1 MGGERRGMR
10 KKGLWKKSASVLIA
24 AAMIMT
30 SVPVYAAEPDEQVE
44 EVVVQEQT
52 EDAEKEAE
60 EILLEDESAG
70 AENDG
75 EEKVVVE
82 EETTEEDNE
91 ELCVGA
97 GAVEVYVN
105 GQHQNNQTL
114 ENAINNANSDSTINI
129 KLLEN
134 VEVNDTIWINTGKKV
149 TLDLNGYDV
158 VFKGE
163 SINGENRIFVQ
174 YGTLNVT
181 GSGTLREE
189 TASYAPIIVRG
200 NTNNSANWTTVNIGE
215 NVTLEGWSGIF
226 VSAPNVNCADGVVIN
241 IKGNIQGRA
250 DATGDPGCGVY
261 VNGAINRIGEN
272 IPDITLES
280 TSSIT
285 SPGDGIYA
293 AGYAKWT
300 LKGNIT
306 ASTALSIKSGIF
318 DISSGTYHST
328 GAFVDTPVTDNSGP
342 EDTGAAL
349 NITSNDGYAKK
360 TKVTITGGT
369 FISDNGYAV
378 YEGIAKSGSTPA
390 AVESYATLSIEGG
403 FFKGNSVRGT
413 VSLNE
418 MAKKA
423 VISGGY
429 FNVPFTSDYIVKD
442 ERRLELLVNQDS
454 YQDEYG
460 YVVGVRKPTEV
471 EPAVGEPE
479 VDFEGSSITADKQED
494 VKKAAENV
502 EATGLG
508 ACANEVA
515 SDVTQNEANEAKR
528 QGKEELD
535 KAQIPHAG
543 DNITIYAQ
551 TYLDIKPKEL
561 TDTTTDG
568 KTPIYSLDIEPKY
581 YLVASTAETSEDI
594 RLDDEG
600 DKKKNAAKIPN
611 SGGSVDTTNRVVKLD
626 IPLPEGFIKEPAP
639 KTLFV
644 KHVKKNGKTYYYYAD
659 VKATTV
665 NGKITYSVSFTNDKG
680 FSTFTILAEG
690 TVAEVGGVGYTS
702 LDAALKAAT
711 SGDTVYLLK
720 DVTENEI
727 IAAGKNI
734 TLDLNGNTINGSV
747 ENKGTVTITGNGKI
761 TGNISSSGT
770 TSIQSG
776 TFAGTL
782 TTNGNGKFSISG
794 GTFKPGTVKPEYCA
808 PGYEPNANGSGVSA
822 IYSPVQPSSENNNL
836 SSLTLSKGTLTPAF
850 DKDTT
855 SYTAT
860 VDETVDS
867 ITFTPVSEDSLAS
880 IQVNGKTV
888 ASGKASEAIA
898 LKEGENIITVV
909 VTAQNG
915 EQKTYTIKV
924 TRSKAEPGSNA
935 DLAGL
940 ALSKGTLS
948 PKFSAEKEQYKAVV
962 ENVVDSILVTPKA
975 ADENSTVTV
984 NGKPSSEKV
993 ALKVGYNTIKVK
1005 VVSADGKATKTYT
1018 IQVTRVVPKNKTI
1031 TISRRKYKVTNELIA
1046 KASVAITGLSDNKV
1060 INLSVPDT
1068 IQIYGVTYKVTSIG
1082 TNAFR
1087 KQPKMKTAKIG
1098 NNVTH
1103 IGYGAFYACPI
1114 LNSVTVGKSVKT
1126 IGNHAFCRDTKLRTL
1141 TFQGTAL
1148 TKLGDHL
1155 LYQVTNLTIKAPS
1168 SKVKAYKK
1176 LFTNKGSKSFK
1187 VVKK

>member
-1 MGGERRGMR
+1 MR
-10 KKGLWKKSASVLIA
+10 KKGLWKKSASVLIV
-24 AAMIMT
+24 AAMLMT

-52 EDAEKEAE
+52 EDAEKEVE
-60 EILLEDESAG
+60 EIRLEDESAG

-82 EETTEEDNE
+82 ETTEEDDE

-97 GAVEVYVN
+97 GAVQVYVN
-105 GQHQNNQTL
+105 GRYQNNQTL
-114 ENAINNANSDSTINI
+114 ENAINNANSNSTIDI
-129 KLLEN
+129 QLLDD
-134 VEVNDTIWINTGKKV
+134 VEVNDTIWINTEKKV
-149 TLDLNGYDV
+149 TLDLNGHNI

-163 SINGENRIFVQ
+163 SINGENRLFVQ
-174 YGTLNVT
+174 YGTLDVT
-181 GSGTLREE
+181 GSGTLREK

-200 NTNNSANWTTVNIGE
+200 NTNNSPNWTTVNIGK
-215 NVTLEGWSGIF
+215 NVTLEGWSGVF
-226 VSAPNVNCADGVVIN
+226 VSAPNVNCADGVVVN
-241 IKGNIQGRA
+241 IDGKIQGRA
-250 DATGDPGCGVY
+250 ATDDPGCGVY
-261 VNGAINRIGEN
+261 VNGAINRISGN
-272 IPDITLES
+272 VPRITLGP

-293 AGYAKWT
+293 AGHANWT
-300 LKGNIT
+300 LQGDIT
-306 ASTALSIKSGIF
+306 AATALSIKSGIF

-349 NITSNDGYAKK
+349 NITSNDGYAQE
-360 TKVTITGGT
+360 TDVTIKGGT

-378 YEGIAKSGSTPA
+378 YEGIAKSGNTPA
-390 AVESYATLSIEGG
+390 AGASYATLSIKGG
-403 FFKGNSVRGT
+403 FFKGNNVRGT

-418 MAKKA
+418 MANRNRA

-442 ERRLELLVNQDS
+442 DRGLELLVNQDS
-454 YQDEYG
+454 YQNEYG

-479 VDFEGSSITADKQED
+479 VDLKGSSISEKKQED

-508 ACANEVA
+508 SCANEVA
-515 SDVTQNEANEAKR
+515 SDVTQNEANEAKI
-528 QGKEELD
+528 QGKKELD

-551 TYLDIKPKEL
+551 TYLDIKPKEF
-561 TDTTTDG
+561 TDTITDD

-581 YLVASTAETSEDI
+581 YLVASTAKTSEDI
-594 RLDDEG
+594 RLKDEG

-794 GTFKPGTVKPEYCA
+794 GTFKPGTVKTEYCA

-867 ITFTPVSEDSLAS
+867 ITVTPVSEDSLAS

-1098 NNVTH
+1098 NNVTT

>member
-1 MGGERRGMR
+1 MR

-24 AAMIMT
+24 AAMLMT

-52 EDAEKEAE
+52 EDAEKEVE
-60 EILLEDESAG
+60 EIRLEDESAG

-75 EEKVVVE
+75 EEKVVV

-105 GQHQNNQTL
+105 GQYQNNQTL
-114 ENAINNANSDSTINI
+114 ENAINNANSDSTIDI
-129 KLLEN
+129 QLLEN

-163 SINGENRIFVQ
+163 SINGENRLFVQ
-174 YGTLNVT
+174 YGTLDVT

-200 NTNNSANWTTVNIGE
+200 NTNNSPNWTTVNIGE

-226 VSAPNVNCADGVVIN
+226 VSAPNGNCADGVVVN

-261 VNGAINRIGEN
+261 VNGAINHIDGN
-272 IPDITLES
+272 IPHITLDS

-293 AGYAKWT
+293 AGHAKWT

-328 GAFVDTPVTDNSGP
+328 GAFVDTPVTENSGP

-349 NITSNDGYAKK
+349 NITSNNGYAQK
-360 TKVTITGGT
+360 TYVKITGGS

-378 YEGIAKSGSTPA
+378 YEGIAKSGNTPA
-390 AVESYATLSIEGG
+390 AGASYATLSIKGG
-403 FFKGNSVRGT
+403 FFKGNNVRGT

-479 VDFEGSSITADKQED
+479 VDLKGSSISEKKQED

-508 ACANEVA
+508 SCANEVA
-515 SDVTQNEANEAKR
+515 SDVTQNEANEAKI
-528 QGKEELD
+528 QGTKELD
-535 KAQIPHAG
+535 RAQIPHTG

-551 TYLDIKPKEL
+551 TYLDIKPKEF
-561 TDTTTDG
+561 TDTITDG

-581 YLVASTAETSEDI
+581 YLVASTAKTSEDI
-594 RLDDEG
+594 RLKDEG

-611 SGGSVDTTNRVVKLD
+611 TGGSVDTTNRVVKLD
-626 IPLPEGFIKEPAP
+626 IPLPDGFIREPAP

-665 NGKITYSVSFTNDKG
+665 NGKTTYSVSFTNDKG
-680 FSTFTILAEG
+680 FSTFTILAAG

-711 SGDTVYLLK
+711 SDDTVYLLK
-720 DVTENEI
+720 DVTVKGTVIDSN
-727 IAAGKNI
+727 KNI
-734 TLDLNGNTINGSV
+734 TLNLNGNTINGKV

-761 TGNISSSGT
+761 IGNISSSGT

-808 PGYEPNANGSGVSA
+808 SGYEPNADRSGVSA
-822 IYSPVQPSSENNNL
+822 IYYPVQPSSSNNNL
-836 SSLTLSKGTLTPAF
+836 SALTLSKGILTPAF
-850 DKDTT
+850 DKNTT
-855 SYTAT
+855 SYTAV
-860 VDETVDS
+860 VDENVDS
-867 ITFTPVSEDSLAS
+867 ITVTPVTEDSLAS

-898 LKEGENIITVV
+898 LQEGENIITVV

-924 TRSKAEPGSNA
+924 TRNKAELGSNA

-940 ALSKGTLS
+940 TLSKGTLS

-962 ENVVDSILVTPKA
+962 ENAVSSILVTPKA

-984 NGKPSSEKV
+984 NGKPASEKV
-993 ALKVGYNTIKVK
+993 DLQVGYNTIKVK

-1068 IQIYGVTYKVTSIG
+1068 IQIYGVTYKVTSIEK
-1082 TNAFR
+1082 NAFR
-1087 KQPKMKTAKIG
+1087 GQPQMKTAKIG
-1098 NNVTH
+1098 NNVTA

-1148 TKLGDHL
+1148 TKIENHV
-1155 LYQVTNLTIKAPS
+1155 LYQVTNLAIKAPS

-1176 LFTNKGSKSFK
+1176 LFTNKGTNSFK

>member
-1 MGGERRGMR
+1 MR
-10 KKGLWKKSASVLIA
+10 KKGLWKKSASVLIV
-24 AAMIMT
+24 AAMLMT

-60 EILLEDESAG
+60 EILLEESAG

-75 EEKVVVE
+75 EEKIVV
-82 EETTEEDNE
+82 EETTEEDSE
-91 ELCVGA
+91 ELCAVTKEQA
-97 GAVEVYVN
+97 SVEVFTN
-105 GQHQNNQTL
+105 GQTTYYTTL
-114 ENAINNANSDSTINI
+114 SDAVAAVADGTEILV
-129 KLLEN
+129 KLLKSIANES
-134 VEVNDTIWINTGKKV
+134 VIWVNTGKNV
-149 TLDLNGYDV
+149 TVNLNGYNV
-158 VFKGE
+158 GFAKTG
-163 SINGENRIFVQ
+163 SFYVQ
-174 YGTLNVT
+174 NGTLTVT
-181 GSGTLREE
+181 GSGKLYEQE
-189 TASYAPIIVRG
+189 PDYAPIVVRG
-200 NTNNSANWTTVNIGE
+200 NTKDIARYSVVNIGE

-226 VSAPNVNCADGVVIN
+226 VSAPNVNCADGVVVN
-241 IKGNIQGRA
+241 IDGKIRGKA

-293 AGYAKWT
+293 AGHANWT
-300 LKGNIT
+300 LQGDIT
-306 ASTALSIKSGIF
+306 AATALSIKSGIF

-328 GAFVDTPVTDNSGP
+328 GVFVDTPVTDNSGP

-349 NITSNDGYAKK
+349 NITSNDGYAQK
-360 TKVTITGGT
+360 TDVTITGGT

-390 AVESYATLSIEGG
+390 APAAVASYATLSIEGG
-403 FFKGNSVRGT
+403 FFKGNNVRGT

-418 MAKKA
+418 MENKG

-442 ERRLELLVNQDS
+442 DRGLELLVNQDS
-454 YQDEYG
+454 YQYEYG
-460 YVVGVRKPTEV
+460 YVVGVRKPT
-471 EPAVGEPE
+471 
-479 VDFEGSSITADKQED
+479 D
-494 VKKAAENV
+494 
-502 EATGLG
+502 
-508 ACANEVA
+508 
-515 SDVTQNEANEAKR
+515 
-528 QGKEELD
+528 
-535 KAQIPHAG
+535 
-543 DNITIYAQ
+543 
-551 TYLDIKPKEL
+551 
-561 TDTTTDG
+561 
-568 KTPIYSLDIEPKY
+568 
-581 YLVASTAETSEDI
+581 
-594 RLDDEG
+594 
-600 DKKKNAAKIPN
+600 
-611 SGGSVDTTNRVVKLD
+611 
-626 IPLPEGFIKEPAP
+626 
-639 KTLFV
+639 
-644 KHVKKNGKTYYYYAD
+644 
-659 VKATTV
+659 
-665 NGKITYSVSFTNDKG
+665 
-680 FSTFTILAEG
+680 
-690 TVAEVGGVGYTS
+690 
-702 LDAALKAAT
+702 
-711 SGDTVYLLK
+711 
-720 DVTENEI
+720 
-727 IAAGKNI
+727 
-734 TLDLNGNTINGSV
+734 
-747 ENKGTVTITGNGKI
+747 
-761 TGNISSSGT
+761 
-770 TSIQSG
+770 
-776 TFAGTL
+776 
-782 TTNGNGKFSISG
+782 
-794 GTFKPGTVKPEYCA
+794 
-808 PGYEPNANGSGVSA
+808 
-822 IYSPVQPSSENNNL
+822 PVQPSSSNNNL
-836 SSLTLSKGTLTPAF
+836 SALTISKGTLTPAF

-867 ITFTPVSEDSLAS
+867 ITVTPVTEDSRAS

-898 LKEGENIITVV
+898 LQEGENIITVV

-924 TRSKAEPGSNA
+924 TRNKAELGSNA
-935 DLAGL
+935 NLAGL

-1082 TNAFR
+1082 KNAFR
-1087 KQPKMKTAKIG
+1087 GQPKMKTAKIG
-1098 NNVTH
+1098 NNVTA

-1148 TKLGDHL
+1148 TKLENHL

-1176 LFTNKGSKSFK
+1176 LFTNKGTNSFK